1 MVKRQDGGR
10 AMSLHDR
17 LNAVTKTKEE
27 VRDAEYK
34 KGYEESYKWVGYFI
48 KEIQDQLMDKA
59 KHGEYTELVNEKKYI
74 ELNYFHVSM
83 KYALG
88 VEFEKFRVISEDG
101 RSEKIFAKYYVK
113 DQGNYD
119 GFMKRIF
126 EFSQEEDVSC
136 KIVCQ
141 YCTDKEMYDFNP
153 VTGFEIPCS
162 NNDEGSIITFYIQC
176 RVTY

>member
-1 MVKRQDGGR
+1 
-10 AMSLHDR
+10 
-17 LNAVTKTKEE
+17 
-27 VRDAEYK
+27 
-34 KGYEESYKWVGYFI
+34 
-48 KEIQDQLMDKA
+48 MDKA
-59 KHGEYTELVNEKKYI
+59 KHGEYTELVNGKKYI
-74 ELNYFHVSM
+74 ELNYFNISM

-141 YCTDKEMYDFNP
+141 YCNDKEMHDFNP

>member
-1 MVKRQDGGR
+1 M
-10 AMSLHDR
+10 
-17 LNAVTKTKEE
+17 
-27 VRDAEYK
+27 
-34 KGYEESYKWVGYFI
+34 
-48 KEIQDQLMDKA
+48 
-59 KHGEYTELVNEKKYI
+59 EKKYI
-74 ELNYFHVSM
+74 ELNYFNISM

-119 GFMKRIF
+119 GFMKRMLK
-126 EFSQEEDVSC
+126 FSQEEDVLC

-153 VTGFEIPCS
+153 TTGFKTLCS
-162 NNDEGSIITFYIQC
+162 SNDEGSIITFYIQC

>member
-1 MVKRQDGGR
+1 
-10 AMSLHDR
+10 
-17 LNAVTKTKEE
+17 
-27 VRDAEYK
+27 
-34 KGYEESYKWVGYFI
+34 
-48 KEIQDQLMDKA
+48 
-59 KHGEYTELVNEKKYI
+59 
-74 ELNYFHVSM
+74 M

-141 YCTDKEMYDFNP
+141 YCNDKEMHDFNP

>member
-1 MVKRQDGGR
+1 MIINF
-10 AMSLHDR
+10 L
-17 LNAVTKTKEE
+17 
-27 VRDAEYK
+27 
-34 KGYEESYKWVGYFI
+34 I
-48 KEIQDQLMDKA
+48 IIQ
-59 KHGEYTELVNEKKYI
+59 
-74 ELNYFHVSM
+74 
-83 KYALG
+83 

>member
-1 MVKRQDGGR
+1 
-10 AMSLHDR
+10 
-17 LNAVTKTKEE
+17 
-27 VRDAEYK
+27 
-34 KGYEESYKWVGYFI
+34 
-48 KEIQDQLMDKA
+48 MDKA